1 MLKTLDEIEIDFQK
15 LFKWL
20 FKEEKQLKAIL
31 TKTENIDEVQ
41 LKFKI
46 KQILTKKEYKTIIFL
61 SHDFSADEVKN
72 KLHLDDERLNLL
84 VENVKKKILNK
95 SFSD

>member
-61 SHDFSADEVKN
+61 SHDFSTDEVKN
-72 KLHLDDERLNLL
+72 KY
-84 VENVKKKILNK
+84 I
-95 SFSD
+95 